1 MSSSVTIDYRNQQ
14 QKQRLVKG
22 KPRVDTYY
30 LAQCTCGCDWYVRA
44 DRVKHIQSCYICS
57 QSERGKKGYAATK
70 AKYGEFYALRHWRE
84 WRIENPTCLERRVAR
99 WLDELGVP
107 YEREYWFDTGSGIFL
122 LDFLVNASLVIEVN
136 GTYWHELPGAAA
148 RDERKAEALRYAEFE
163 LLTLTEDAV
172 TSGDGYAL
180 IQAALKQLV
189 S

>member
-1 MSSSVTIDYRNQQ
+1 MNSTVTIDYRNTTQRT
-14 QKQRLVKG
+14 RLVKG

-30 LAQCTCGCDWYVRA
+30 LAQCACGCDWYVRA
-44 DRVKHIQSCYICS
+44 DRVEHIQSCYLCS

-99 WLDELGVP
+99 WLDELGVF
-107 YEREYWFDTGSGIFL
+107 YEREYWFDSGNGIFL
-122 LDFLVNASLVIEVN
+122 LDFLVNSSLAIEVN
-136 GTYWHELPGAAA
+136 GAYWHETPSAIE
-148 RDERKAEALRYAEFE
+148 RDERKADALRYHGFE
-163 LLTLTEDAV
+163 VLALTEEAV
-172 TSGDGYAL
+172 TSGDAYAL